1 MRRLLPALAFLAIG
15 AAAAA
20 GAQTITQTITLA
32 TDKVLWCSSAF
43 YWLSMDASEAED
55 YADADRYLAW
65 SDELMA
71 RGTGLLRADRFSEPQ
86 IQQIVETYDE
96 EGLEELGTDTARHDV
111 ATCPELVGG

>member
-1 MRRLLPALAFLAIG
+1 MRRLLPTLAFLAIG
-15 AAAAA
+15 AAAAN
-20 GAQTITQTITLA
+20 AQTIAVA
-32 TDKVLWCSSAF
+32 TDKVLWCGSAF
-43 YWLSMDASEAED
+43 FWLSMDASEAED

-96 EGLEELGTDTARHDV
+96 EVLEELGTDKARHDV
-111 ATCPELVGG
+111 AACPELVGG